1 MGQAHELDAVAT
13 VTRAER
19 AVFLETSDRANVELY
34 ERLGLSVTGEIE
46 VPGGGP
52 HVWAMMRRTGP
63 VG

>member
-1 MGQAHELDAVAT
+1 